1 MKEKTTV
8 FALLIVLVLSVAY
21 MCSKKNMSYVLVN
34 RPVVVL
40 EIDDIV
46 ESYIDINRR
55 LAFDF
60 SERLEQAKKL
70 ILNFLFALQ
79 IKYKN
84 VQNNRLDAISL
95 SNTLYCY

>member
-1 MKEKTTV
+1 
-8 FALLIVLVLSVAY
+8 
-21 MCSKKNMSYVLVN
+21 MSYVLVN

-60 SERLEQAKKL
+60 LDRLEQAKKL
-70 ILNFLFALQ
+70 ILNFPFAFQ

-84 VQNNRLDAISL
+84 VRTIGLMQFPYQIHYIVIEDTMQIVILGVIHSSRNPKNLM
-95 SNTLYCY
+95 